1 MSSTTADTSEAAVTD
16 PDRSPAAIGTVRTGM
31 PVLALTLSEIGLVM
45 RRRRNIVM
53 LIGLALVPVIV
64 GIVLRVANPPD
75 DGSGPPN
82 FITQVTGNG
91 LFLGFSGLILIT
103 PFLWPLVMSVVAG
116 DSVAGEAS
124 QGTLRSLLTV
134 PVTRTTVIA
143 AKYVASVAFAFCGAV
158 VVFISGAL
166 IGALLFPVRD
176 VTLLS
181 GTTIGLSETLTRALF
196 MAAFGTLLM
205 AGVAAIGVFISTLTE
220 VPLAAMA
227 ATAAVPVVSNILNAI
242 PQLDALHP
250 WLLTDTWR
258 AFGDLL
264 RDPIAWDTLNR
275 GALTQLAYVA
285 VFLSLAWARL
295 TTRDVTS

>member
-1 MSSTTADTSEAAVTD
+1 M
-16 PDRSPAAIGTVRTGM
+16 
-31 PVLALTLSEIGLVM
+31 SEIGLVL

-53 LIGLALVPVIV
+53 LVGLALVPVIV
-64 GIVLRVANPPD
+64 GIVLRVANPPT

-82 FITQVTGNG
+82 FIAQVTGNG

-103 PFLWPLVMSVVAG
+103 PFLWPLVMSVVTG

-124 QGTLRSLLTV
+124 QGTLRYLLTV
-134 PVTRTTVIA
+134 PVTRATVLA
-143 AKYVASVAFAFCGAV
+143 AKYVASLVFAFCAAV
-158 VVFISGAL
+158 LVFATGAL
-166 IGALLFPVRD
+166 VGAALFPVRD

-181 GTTIGLSETLTRALF
+181 GTTIGWSETVTRALL

-205 AGVAAIGVFISTLTE
+205 AGVAAVGLFISTLTE

-242 PQLDALHP
+242 PQLEALHP
-250 WLLTDTWR
+250 WLLTDTWM

-264 RDPIAWDTLNR
+264 RDPIAWDAINR
-275 GALTQLAYVA
+275 GALTQAGYVA

-295 TTRDVTS
+295 TTRDITS